1 MTPATRKDILAAV
14 EKLLAT
20 KSHRAVR
27 YLSDKQVIRATRPLV
42 RGRIPRASA
51 NTTILLTLGKPNYL
65 ERRFIAKQK
74 KLGLKLPKEVQL
86 AQLPKKRKPT
96 K

>member
-1 MTPATRKDILAAV
+1 MTTSNRKDILAV
-14 EKLLAT
+14 IEKLLAT

-27 YLSDKQVIRATRPLV
+27 YLSGKQVIRATRPLV
-42 RGRIPRASA
+42 RGRLPRASA
-51 NTTILLTLGKPNYL
+51 NTTVLLTLGKPNYL

-74 KLGLKLPKEVQL
+74 KLGLELPVEVQL
-86 AQLPKKRKPT
+86 AQLPKKRKPA

>member
-1 MTPATRKDILAAV
+1 MTTSNRKDILAV
-14 EKLLAT
+14 IENLLAT

-27 YLSDKQVIRATRPLV
+27 YLSGKQVIRATRPLV
-42 RGRIPRASA
+42 RGRLPRASA
-51 NTTILLTLGKPNYL
+51 NTTVLLTLGKPNYL

-74 KLGLKLPKEVQL
+74 KLGLELPVEVQL
-86 AQLPKKRKPT
+86 AQLPKKRKPA